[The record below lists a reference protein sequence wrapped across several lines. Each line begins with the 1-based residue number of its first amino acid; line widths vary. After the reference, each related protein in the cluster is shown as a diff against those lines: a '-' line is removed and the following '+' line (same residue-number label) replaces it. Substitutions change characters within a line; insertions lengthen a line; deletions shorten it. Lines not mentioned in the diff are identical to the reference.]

1 MNSTTLSTMAKT
13 QPPEPLLEHEIRLRA
28 YDLYEQRGR
37 MDGHSVE
44 DWLHAEAQILG
55 QIFSHALEAPRSQ
68 GQPVVARA
76 VR

>member
-1 MNSTTLSTMAKT
+1 MAKS
-13 QPPEPLLEHEIRLRA
+13 QPTEPLLEHEIRLGA

-55 QIFSHALEAPRSQ
+55 QIFLHGA
-68 GQPVVARA
+68 
-76 VR
+76 

>member
-13 QPPEPLLEHEIRLRA
+13 QPTEPLLEHEIRLRA

-55 QIFSHALEAPRSQ
+55 QIFSHGA
-68 GQPVVARA
+68 
-76 VR
+76 